1 MRFLQKQINAQ
12 REKMRLN
19 RYYIKIKFSKRNSF
33 IGQIDNVPY
42 KNSRVYGDSFIF
54 RAKEI
59 SIIAERSSIYD
70 GNAILTN
77 TSNSIF
83 QQTLK
88 ALLYCY
94 AVNLSSLQLTSIKIS
109 RRTVRKE
116 EEVVTLQYDKKTQ
129 PLQGN
134 ITTPIIFNEGDLA
147 ILLQEDDKAEK
158 FRNILS
164 HWLKGM
170 TSIDRY
176 YKFERLW
183 RTFEQ
188 LSFYS
193 NRASVKN
200 KELDALRNM
209 RNFFIANPNYFIHTK
224 NLISTMTYDEL
235 RKFQWRK
242 LILNNYPKG
251 GTQNAYKGYQDY
263 FVLANTDYRIMNLL
277 DETLVLRQNELNHY
291 GFIANIQNHITFYKQ
306 HPQNDDMQLV
316 ALLCC
321 KYSYFLRN
329 KMFHGEIVD
338 KTFSFMPNNNDD
350 ILIDKLNELLGIVT
364 SELINSFKNL

>member
-1 MRFLQKQINAQ
+1 MRTNNYI
-12 REKMRLN
+12 
-19 RYYIKIKFSKRNSF
+19 IKIKFSQRNSF
-33 IGQIDNVPY
+33 VGNIDNVPY
-42 KNSRVYGDSFIF
+42 KNSGTFGDSFIF
-54 RAKEI
+54 KNKEI
-59 SIIAERSSIYD
+59 CIIASRSSIYNE
-70 GNAILTN
+70 NAILNN
-77 TSNSIF
+77 TSNSIY
-83 QQTLK
+83 QQIFK

-94 AVNLSSLQLTSIKIS
+94 AINLSSIQLRSISITRK
-109 RRTVRKE
+109 TVRKE
-116 EEVVTLQYDKKTQ
+116 EEVVTLRYDKNTQ

-134 ITTPIIFNEGDLA
+134 ITSLINFNATNLTV
-147 ILLQEDDKAEK
+147 LLQEDDKAET

-170 TSIDRY
+170 SSTDRY

-193 NRASVKN
+193 NRASVDN
-200 KELDALRNM
+200 KEFDALRNM
-209 RNFFIANPNYFIHTK
+209 RNFFISNPNYFIHTK

-251 GTQNAYKGYQDY
+251 GTQKAYKGYQDY

-338 KTFSFMPNNNDD
+338 KTFSFIPNNNDD

-364 SELINSFKNL
+364 SELINSFNNL

>member
-1 MRFLQKQINAQ
+1 MRS
-12 REKMRLN
+12 N
-19 RYYIKIKFSKRNSF
+19 RYYIEIKFSKRNSF
-33 IGQIDNVPY
+33 IGRIDNVPY
-42 KNSRVYGDSFIF
+42 KNSGVYGDSFIF
-54 RAKEI
+54 SAKRI

-70 GNAILTN
+70 GDAILTN

-94 AVNLSSLQLTSIKIS
+94 AVNLSNLQLTSINIF

-116 EEVVTLQYDKKTQ
+116 EEIVTLRYDKKTQ

-134 ITTPIIFNEGDLA
+134 ITTPIIFNEADLE
-147 ILLQEDDKAEK
+147 ILLQEDDKAET

-170 TSIDRY
+170 SSTDRY

-183 RTFEQ
+183 RAFEQ
-188 LSFYS
+188 LSFYN
-193 NRASVKN
+193 NRTDPDN
-200 KELDALRNM
+200 NEINALRNI
-209 RNFFIANPNYFIHTK
+209 RSFFITNPHYFIYTG
-224 NLISTMTYDEL
+224 NLLSTMTYDEL

-251 GTQNAYKGYQDY
+251 GTQRAYRGYQNY

-277 DETLVLRQNELNHY
+277 DDTLVLRQNELNHY
-291 GFIANIQNHITFYKQ
+291 GFLANIQNHITFYL
-306 HPQNDDMQLV
+306 QNQQTNNMQLA

-329 KMFHGEIVD
+329 KMFHGEMVD
-338 KTFSFMPNNNDD
+338 KTFSFIPNNNDNV
-350 ILIDKLNELLGIVT
+350 LIDKLNELLSVVT
-364 SELINSFKNL
+364 SELINSFNNL